1 MWREIEGVKIALDRL
16 FEIYVNGRLA
26 ATLVASPADL
36 EDLAVGFL
44 YAEGYIDS
52 LDDVVEIKT
61 GERAI
66 YADIRGAA
74 GPAKSL
80 EECGGVEADPRRKL
94 VEVSLTMDEVR
105 SLASEFGRFTMPSV
119 EPSLAM
125 HTSALLNGEWLVAH
139 DVSRHTAV
147 LKLVGKAV
155 RRGVRGGVVFTTGR
169 ASSDVVARSAAA
181 GASVVVSIRGP
192 LYSGVEIACRLGV
205 TLVANVRG
213 RGLVVLCDR
222 GRIAGSLK
230 A

>member
-1 MWREIEGVKIALDRL
+1 
-16 FEIYVNGRLA
+16 
-26 ATLVASPADL
+26 
-36 EDLAVGFL
+36 
-44 YAEGYIDS
+44 
-52 LDDVVEIKT
+52 
-61 GERAI
+61 
-66 YADIRGAA
+66 
-74 GPAKSL
+74 
-80 EECGGVEADPRRKL
+80 
-94 VEVSLTMDEVR
+94 MDEVR
-105 SLASEFGRFTMPSV
+105 SLASEFGKFTMPSV

-192 LYSGVEIACRLGV
+192 LYSGVEIACKLGV